1 MSRKTYYDIKK
12 LEYYSIIG
20 LLNNKDKKK
29 KETELYI
36 KRQINYNPI
45 IIDSRNK
52 KYIQPLIKNKA
63 SIYMNSYSLN
73 FIFK

>member
-29 KETELYI
+29 KETQLYI
-36 KRQINYNPI
+36 KRQITEKPI
-45 IIDSRNK
+45 MSNSNK
-52 KYIQPLIKNKA
+52 KNIQPLIKNQVG
-63 SIYMNSYSLN
+63 IYMNSYSLN
-73 FIFK
+73 YIVK